1 MSNSYWKLNA
11 STAMYGFVFAR
22 AVIGDNVIAVICA
35 AQSLRGKRIARH
47 NGGTG
52 RQRKA
57 GKPIGRPNGEG
68 G

>member
-1 MSNSYWKLNA
+1 
-11 STAMYGFVFAR
+11 MYGFVFAG

-35 AQSLRGKRIARH
+35 AQSLKGKRIARH

>member
-1 MSNSYWKLNA
+1 MC
-11 STAMYGFVFAR
+11 GFVFAE
-22 AVIGDNVIAVICA
+22 AATGDNVTAVICA

>member
-1 MSNSYWKLNA
+1 MC
-11 STAMYGFVFAR
+11 GFVFAG

-35 AQSLRGKRIARH
+35 AQSLSGKRIASR

-57 GKPIGRPNGEG
+57 AKPIGRPNGEG

>member
-1 MSNSYWKLNA
+1 MNA
-11 STAMYGFVFAR
+11 NTVMCGFVFAE
-22 AVIGDNVIAVICA
+22 AATGDNVTAVICA

-57 GKPIGRPNGEG
+57 AKPIGRPNGEG

>member
-1 MSNSYWKLNA
+1 MC
-11 STAMYGFVFAR
+11 GFVFAGAATEDNVT
-22 AVIGDNVIAVICA
+22 AVISA
-35 AQSLRGKRIARH
+35 ALLPGGRRIA
-47 NGGTG
+47 GISSYTG